1 MALKVLGAGFGRTG
15 TLSLKYALEELG
27 FGPCHHMMEVMRD
40 RKQTEWFYRISQGD
54 RVEWGEVFDDYS
66 SAVDWPSAAYYA
78 ELMEVFPNAKV
89 ILSVRDPDSWYK
101 SVNDTI
107 FNVVPNIPQWVQAL
121 FPRSKKIAILIEAIV
136 WQGVFKG
143 QFKDKD
149 YAIDVYEKNT
159 EAVMA
164 SVPSDRLLIHSAKE
178 GWEPICKFLEVPLP
192 ETQYPWVNDRK
203 SQKRRII
210 ILRALKWLPLFS
222 LALSALFIL
231 ELVR

>member
-40 RKQTEWFYRISQGD
+40 PKQNEWFYRIAQGD
-54 RVEWGEVFDDYS
+54 RVEWGEVFADYS
-66 SAVDWPSAAYYA
+66 SAVDWPSASYYA
-78 ELMEVFPNAKV
+78 ELMEVFPDAKV

-101 SVNDTI
+101 SVKDTI
-107 FNVVPNIPQWVQAL
+107 FNVVPNIPHWVQAI
-121 FPRSKKIAILIEAIV
+121 FPRSKKIAILIEEIV
-136 WQGVFKG
+136 WQGVFNG
-143 QFKDKD
+143 RFNDRQ
-149 YAIDVYEKNT
+149 YAINVYEKNT

-178 GWEPICKFLEVPLP
+178 GWEPICKFLEVPVP
-192 ETQYPWVNDRK
+192 ETEYPWVNDSK
-203 SQKRRII
+203 SQRRRIM
-210 ILRALKWLPLFS
+210 LLKTLNWLPLFF
-222 LALSALFIL
+222 LALGALFIL

>member
-1 MALKVLGAGFGRTG
+1 MVLKVLGAGFGRTG

-40 RKQTEWFYRISQGD
+40 PKQNEWFYRISQGD
-54 RVEWGEVFDDYS
+54 RVEWGEVFADYS
-66 SAVDWPSAAYYA
+66 SAVDWPSASYYA
-78 ELMEVFPNAKV
+78 ELMDVFPDAKV

-101 SVNDTI
+101 SVKDTI
-107 FNVVPNIPQWVQAL
+107 FNVVPNFPHWVQAI
-121 FPRSKKIAILIEAIV
+121 FPRSKKIAILIEEIV
-136 WQGVFKG
+136 WQGVFNG
-143 QFKDKD
+143 RFNDRQ

-178 GWEPICKFLEVPLP
+178 GWEPICKFLEVPVP
-192 ETQYPWVNDRK
+192 ETDYPWVNDSK
-203 SQKRRII
+203 SQRRRIMF
-210 ILRALKWLPLFS
+210 LKTLNWLPLFF
-222 LALSALFIL
+222 LALGALFIL

>member
-40 RKQTEWFYRISQGD
+40 PKQNEWFYRISQGD
-54 RVEWGEVFDDYS
+54 RVEWGEVFADYS
-66 SAVDWPSAAYYA
+66 SAVDWPSASYYA
-78 ELMEVFPNAKV
+78 ELIEVFPDAKV

-101 SVNDTI
+101 SVKDTI
-107 FNVVPNIPQWVQAL
+107 FNVVPNIPHWVQAI
-121 FPRSKKIAILIEAIV
+121 FPRSKKIAILIEEIV
-136 WQGVFKG
+136 WQGVFNG
-143 QFKDKD
+143 RFNDRQ

-178 GWEPICKFLEVPLP
+178 GWEPICKFLEVPVP
-192 ETQYPWVNDRK
+192 ETEYPWVNDSK
-203 SQKRRII
+203 SQRRRIM
-210 ILRALKWLPLFS
+210 LLKTLNWLPLFF
-222 LALSALFIL
+222 LALGAFFIL

>member
-1 MALKVLGAGFGRTG
+1 MVLKVLGAGFGRTG

-40 RKQTEWFYRISQGD
+40 PKQNEWFYRISQGD
-54 RVEWGEVFDDYS
+54 RVEWGEVFADYS
-66 SAVDWPSAAYYA
+66 SAVDWPSASYYA
-78 ELMEVFPNAKV
+78 ELMEVFPDAKV

-101 SVNDTI
+101 SVKDTI
-107 FNVVPNIPQWVQAL
+107 FNVVPNIPHWVQAI
-121 FPRSKKIAILIEAIV
+121 FPRSKKIAILIEEIV
-136 WQGVFKG
+136 WQGVFNG
-143 QFKDKD
+143 RFNDRQ

-178 GWEPICKFLEVPLP
+178 GWEPICKFLEVPVP
-192 ETQYPWVNDRK
+192 ETEYPWVNDSK
-203 SQKRRII
+203 SQRRRIM
-210 ILRALKWLPLFS
+210 LLKTLNWLPLFF
-222 LALSALFIL
+222 LALGALFIL